1 MSPVRLAAA
10 LSDRYRIERELG
22 QGGMATVYLAH
33 DIRHDRPVAIK
44 VLHPELGAALG
55 SERFLSEIKT
65 TAKLQHPHILPLLDS
80 GEADG
85 LLFYVMP
92 YVSGE
97 TLRARLERETQLPIA
112 DAVRIARETADAL
125 SAAHALGI
133 VHRDIKPENILLQG
147 GHALVA
153 DFGIALAVQS
163 AGGQRMTQ
171 TGLSLGTPQYMS
183 PEQAMGEKT
192 VDARADVYA
201 LGAVTYEM
209 LTGEP
214 PFTGTTV
221 QAIVAKLMTDPARPL
236 TQLRKS
242 VPLHVEAAVLAAL
255 EKNPADR
262 LGSAAAFGQAL
273 DDAGF
278 SSGRTTVV
286 SHPRSRS
293 AAPSRPWLLGAV
305 GLNLLLAAVALW
317 LWLRPPPPVAPS
329 RQVVQLWQARLQEPL
344 APGAPYVAVR
354 AAIAPD
360 GSSVVYVDST
370 ATGLIL
376 MRKPRDSAEAAPI
389 AGTESALAPFFSP
402 DGRWIGYMTRDGR
415 LRKVPS
421 GGGGS
426 ITLSE
431 GNSLDYYSAAWLDD
445 GTIVYLDRN
454 GSSVARISDQGGSP
468 TPLKVPRSLQGALAS
483 AWPIP
488 GSRGFL
494 YTGCQGN
501 CSLGAGIY
509 VHDFAKDTSRLLV
522 PRAAGAWLT
531 PSGHLL
537 YTSLDGGLYA
547 TAFDAETLTLHGGA
561 VPVLDG
567 VAPMSFTLAATGE
580 ALYELASSG
589 NAAAELVWVTRDG
602 RTEPFDSTWRG
613 RFEYPGIAPDGKT
626 VAVSV
631 RDRTTDLWIRRAD
644 GTRQKISG
652 PGNANWRPSW
662 MPDGKSLAFVAAGAG
677 SGGEE
682 DAAAYL
688 VRVEGGGRP
697 ELLQRH
703 AFGVWE
709 AEVSRN
715 GEWLVIR
722 TDDGTEGNSNVRARR
737 LRDTALTALIVD
749 PENTLQVALSP
760 DGRWL
765 AYSSNESGGDYEIY
779 VASFPDMASKHQ
791 VSTGGGTEARWAPN
805 GRELFYKGRG
815 YLMSAAVPPGPT
827 FTPGT
832 PRRLFPLTGYHA
844 ARNRAQYDVAPDG
857 RFLMIREPVGTGG
870 KRVVYAEGWLAEL
883 RAKLAR

>member
-1 MSPVRLAAA
+1 MSQGRLAAA
-10 LSDRYRIERELG
+10 LSERYRIERELG

-33 DIRHDRPVAIK
+33 DLRHDRPVAIK

-125 SAAHALGI
+125 STAHALGI

-214 PFTGTTV
+214 PFTGSTV

-255 EKNPADR
+255 EKVPADR
-262 LGSAAAFGQAL
+262 IASATAFSQAL
-273 DDAGF
+273 GDPAF
-278 SSGRTTVV
+278 AAGRTTAL
-286 SHPRSRS
+286 SRPHGRSTTPSRPWVLAAIGLHVLLAAVAAWLWLRPSPS
-293 AAPSRPWLLGAV
+293 AAPSRHL
-305 GLNLLLAAVALW
+305 
-317 LWLRPPPPVAPS
+317 
-329 RQVVQLWQARLQEPL
+329 VQLWQAQLQEPL

-360 GSSVVYVDST
+360 GSSIVFVDST
-370 ATGLIL
+370 ATGLVL

-389 AGTESALAPFFSP
+389 AGTDGALAPFFSP
-402 DGRWIGYMTRDGR
+402 DGKWIGYMTRDGR
-415 LRKVPS
+415 LRKVPVT
-421 GGGGS
+421 GGGS
-426 ITLSE
+426 ITLAE
-431 GNSLDYYSAAWLDD
+431 GVPSDYYSGAWLDD
-445 GTIVYLDRN
+445 GTIVYTERR
-454 GSSVARISDQGGSP
+454 GSSAARVPLDGGASTRLNLP
-468 TPLKVPRSLQGALAS
+468 KPLQGAVAS

-494 YTGCQGN
+494 YTGCLGN
-501 CSLGAGIY
+501 CSLEAGVY

-531 PSGHLL
+531 PSRHLL

-547 TAFDAETLTLHGGA
+547 ARFDPKTLTLDGGA

-567 VAPMSFTLAATGE
+567 VAPMSFTLSPTGA
-580 ALYELASSG
+580 ALYELASTGS
-589 NAAAELVWVTRDG
+589 AAAELVWVSRDG

-613 RFEYPGIAPDGKT
+613 RFEYPGIAPDGRT

-631 RDRTTDLWIRRAD
+631 RDRTTDLWIRRPD
-644 GTRQKISG
+644 GTRQKING

-688 VRVEGGGRP
+688 VRVEGGGKP

-709 AEVSRN
+709 AVLSRD

-737 LRDTALTALIVD
+737 LRDSALTALIVD
-749 PENTLQVALSP
+749 PENTLQLALSP

-791 VSTGGGTEARWAPN
+791 VSTGGGNEARWAPN

-815 YLMSAAVPPGPT
+815 WLMASAVPPGPT

-832 PRRLFPLTGYHA
+832 PRRLFPLAGYHS
-844 ARNRAQYDVAPDG
+844 ARNRAQYDVGPDG
-857 RFLMIREPVGTGG
+857 RFLMIREPGGARG

-883 RAKLAR
+883 RGKLAR

>member
-1 MSPVRLAAA
+1 
-10 LSDRYRIERELG
+10 
-22 QGGMATVYLAH
+22 
-33 DIRHDRPVAIK
+33 
-44 VLHPELGAALG
+44 
-55 SERFLSEIKT
+55 
-65 TAKLQHPHILPLLDS
+65 
-80 GEADG
+80 
-85 LLFYVMP
+85 
-92 YVSGE
+92 
-97 TLRARLERETQLPIA
+97 
-112 DAVRIARETADAL
+112 
-125 SAAHALGI
+125 
-133 VHRDIKPENILLQG
+133 
-147 GHALVA
+147 
-153 DFGIALAVQS
+153 
-163 AGGQRMTQ
+163 MTQ

-214 PFTGTTV
+214 PFTGSTV

-255 EKNPADR
+255 EKVPADR
-262 LGSAAAFGQAL
+262 IASATAFSRALGDPAF
-273 DDAGF
+273 DT
-278 SSGRTTVV
+278 GRTTVV
-286 SHPRSRS
+286 SRPPGRSTE
-293 AAPSRPWLLGAV
+293 PSGPWLLMAI
-305 GLNLLLAAVALW
+305 GLNVLLAAVALW
-317 LWLRPPPPVAPS
+317 LWLRPPPSAAPS
-329 RQVVQLWQARLQEPL
+329 RHLVQLWQAQLQEPL

-360 GSSVVYVDST
+360 GSSIVYVDST
-370 ATGLIL
+370 ATGLML

-389 AGTESALAPFFSP
+389 AGTEGALAPFFSP

-415 LRKVPS
+415 LRKVPA

-426 ITLSE
+426 ITLTEGSASE
-431 GNSLDYYSAAWLDD
+431 YYSAAWLDD
-445 GTIVYLDRN
+445 GTIVHTDRT
-454 GSSVARISDQGGSP
+454 GSSVARVSDEGGTP

-494 YTGCQGN
+494 YTGCLGN
-501 CSLGAGIY
+501 CSLGSGVY
-509 VHDFAKDTSRLLV
+509 VHDLVKDTSRLLV

-537 YTSLDGGLYA
+537 YTSLEGGLYA
-547 TAFDAETLTLHGGA
+547 AAFDANSLTLRGGA

-567 VAPMSFTLAATGE
+567 VAPMSFTLSPTGA

-589 NAAAELVWVTRDG
+589 STAAELVWVARDG

-631 RDRTTDLWIRRAD
+631 RDRTTDLWIRRPD
-644 GTRQKISG
+644 GTRQKING

-662 MPDGKSLAFVAAGAG
+662 MPDGKSLAFVAVGSGA
-677 SGGEE
+677 GGEE
-682 DAAAYL
+682 EATAYL

-697 ELLQRH
+697 ELLQQH
-703 AFGVWE
+703 EYGVWE
-709 AEVSRN
+709 AELSRN
-715 GEWLVIR
+715 GEWLLIR
-722 TDDGTEGNSNVRARR
+722 SDDGTEGNSNARARR
-737 LRDTALTALIVD
+737 LRDTALTELIID
-749 PENTLQVALSP
+749 PANTIQLALSP
-760 DGRWL
+760 DSRWL

-791 VSTGGGTEARWAPN
+791 VSTGGGNEARWAPN

-815 YLMSAAVPPGPT
+815 YLMAAPVPPGPT

-832 PRRLFPLTGYHA
+832 PRRLFPLAGYHA
-844 ARNRAQYDVAPDG
+844 ARNRAQYDVGPDG
-857 RFLMIREPVGTGG
+857 RFLMIREPGGGGG
-870 KRVVYAEGWLAEL
+870 KRIVYAEGWLAEL
-883 RAKLAR
+883 LTKLKQ